1 MTNLEKNNL
10 KKYRIGIDARIFS
23 LPGGLGRY
31 TRELIFGLEKVDDQ
45 NDYYIFL
52 DKGGYETY
60 EPKNKNFHKILA
72 DVGWY
77 GFSEQ
82 IKMPRIWNS
91 VKPDLMH
98 FTHFNKSIFYRFKPY
113 VVTIHDLTYTNAA
126 KEGIMISKLPPIIYL
141 IKYHV
146 YERVIKDVIKKAR
159 KIIVPSYNSKKDI
172 VAAYKIKSDKV
183 AVTYE
188 SVDPDFTPDERKLIF
203 KELENRFGIKKEKY
217 FIYVGNAS
225 PHKNLRRLILG
236 FDIVSKEK
244 KDIQLVLAGK
254 KEKFY
259 AALEDWVIKEG
270 IGDDR
275 IIFTGVVTDD
285 ELKSLLANSYAC
297 TFPSLA
303 EGFGIPPFEAMS
315 SGVPVLTSATSCL
328 PEVCENSVIY
338 FNPYL
343 ETSIAE
349 KMKMILENPKMREEF
364 IKAGFAHIKKFS
376 WEKMARE
383 TKEVY
388 ESVLKK

>member
-1 MTNLEKNNL
+1 MSKENLQS
-10 KKYRIGIDARIFS
+10 KKYRIGIDARMYSI
-23 LPGGLGRY
+23 PGGIGRY
-31 TRELIFGLEKVDDQ
+31 TRELINGLEKTDDHNQ
-45 NDYYIFL
+45 YIIFI
-52 DKGGYETY
+52 DKEGFKSY
-60 EPKNKNFHKILA
+60 EPKNKNFKKVLA

-82 IKMPRIWNS
+82 LKTLPIWYGA
-91 VKPDLMH
+91 KLDLMH
-98 FTHFNKSIFYRFKPY
+98 FTHFNKSIFYRKPY
-113 VVTIHDLTYTNAA
+113 VVTIHDLTYSVVA
-126 KEGIMISKLPPIIYL
+126 KEGMKISKLPPIIYK
-141 IKYHV
+141 IKYLV

-159 KIIVPSYNSKKDI
+159 RIIVPSYNSKKDI
-172 VAAYKIKSDKV
+172 VSAYKINSNKV
-183 AVTYE
+183 IVTYE
-188 SVDPDFTPDERKLIF
+188 SVDKSFSPDERKKVF
-203 KELENRFGIKKEKY
+203 QDLENRFGIKKEKY

-225 PHKNLRRLILG
+225 PHKNLKRLVLA
-236 FDIVSKEK
+236 FDIVSRER
-244 KDIQLVLAGK
+244 KDVQLVLAGK
-254 KEKFY
+254 REKFY
-259 AALEDWVIKEG
+259 AALEGWVVKEN
-270 IGDDR
+270 IGNGR

-303 EGFGIPPFEAMS
+303 EGFGIPPLEAMA

-364 IKAGFAHIKKFS
+364 IKAGFAHLKKFS

-388 ESVLKK
+388 ENTLNKK